1 MMNLCR
7 YPAQI
12 QQPWW
17 RNSDLGETAA
27 PAPQPLPDPS
37 SLSCSGMATRA
48 SSAPRGA
55 PLGRSEVPAKSSAV
69 LLLASPEHVDAMVA
83 AFDGGRGRLPA
94 AAS

>member
-1 MMNLCR
+1 
-7 YPAQI
+7 
-12 QQPWW
+12 
-17 RNSDLGETAA
+17 
-27 PAPQPLPDPS
+27 
-37 SLSCSGMATRA
+37 MATRV

-55 PLGRSEVPAKSSAV
+55 PLGRSEVPDKSSAV